1 MRMLLETVMATQAGQ
16 AFAKAMYMSSVGNDE
31 WKPWP
36 SSHAWTDGQHNDA
49 RSFMPDGS
57 YARKLPHDSGLRS
70 SRKEA
75 THWLRPRDVTSASS
89 SRTALFPDGRAAVQA
104 QQQQPQQQQPQQQQ
118 QPNPVDATG
127 EEAPDDFVFLT
138 RKNAQ
143 GCLELFCETC
153 GAWCGDDPQYSGH
166 LAWEV
171 HFEKQKKLKSA
182 FRGSTPASVG
192 TPSYGCC
199 GPPQRSFVFGPGTID
214 AEVPDFVTHEELQ
227 RRFEQIRSCGHE
239 AEKITDV
246 GMTKMYVRQ
255 EKQQQLIEK
264 QQQLIEKQ
272 SAKIA
277 ELDLRW
283 LEMRGAVGEMQDF
296 LRRELA

>member
-1 MRMLLETVMATQAGQ
+1 MLLETVMAREAGQ
-16 AFAKAMYMSSVGNDE
+16 AFAKAMYMRGLGNDE

-36 SSHAWTDGQHNDA
+36 SSHAWTDGGSHGHNDA

-57 YARKLPHDSGLRS
+57 YARNLPHESGLRS

-118 QPNPVDATG
+118 QPNPVDAT
-127 EEAPDDFVFLT
+127 EPDDFVFET
-138 RKNAQ
+138 RRNAQ
-143 GCLELFCETC
+143 GSLELFCETC

-166 LAWEV
+166 LASAKHRSWKD
-171 HFEKQKKLKSA
+171 HFEKQKKLRSSLP
-182 FRGSTPASVG
+182 GSTPASVG

-214 AEVPDFVTHEELQ
+214 AEVPDFVTHEDLQ
-227 RRFEQIRSCGHE
+227 RRVEQIRSCGHE
-239 AEKITDV
+239 AENITDE

-255 EKQQQLIEK
+255 EQQQH
-264 QQQLIEKQ
+264 LIEKQ
-272 SAKIA
+272 SAQIA
-277 ELDLRW
+277 ELRLQW
-283 LEMRGAVGEMQDF
+283 LEMRATVGELQDF